1 MTNKEKKEAMEAAAY
16 LLKVKATDEDE
27 YNRLIEEGVR
37 LRNRGRGRIK
47 KEVGRCSV
55 RLRRPTLFTCA
66 A

>member
-16 LLKVKATDEDE
+16 LLKVKAADEDE

-37 LRNRGRGRIK
+37 LS
-47 KEVGRCSV
+47 ETVGRCSV